1 MRDIRAKFG
10 IPNLPQSAVIL
21 TTFRQAV
28 KKVGK
33 RGGGG
38 GVNFTPTPK
47 QTPKKPTLN
56 RVKA

>member
-33 RGGGG
+33 GGG

-56 RVKA
+56 RVIA

>member
-33 RGGGG
+33 GGGE

-56 RVKA
+56 RVIA

>member
-1 MRDIRAKFG
+1 MRDIRAIFG

-21 TTFRQAV
+21 TTFRHAV
-28 KKVGK
+28 KKGGEG
-33 RGGGG
+33 RGGG
-38 GVNFTPTPK
+38 NFTPTPK

>member
-38 GVNFTPTPK
+38 LILPPLQN
-47 QTPKKPTLN
+47 KPL
-56 RVKA
+56 KSPP

>member
-1 MRDIRAKFG
+1 MRDIRAKFR

-38 GVNFTPTPK
+38 VNFTPTPK

-56 RVKA
+56 RVIA

>member
-33 RGGGG
+33 GGGG
-38 GVNFTPTPK
+38 GVNFTLTPK

-56 RVKA
+56 RVIA